1 MTTFSLVNLIGYLT
15 LVVAYLVK
23 YLMNRNEEK
32 QQKTLEAQVSKMNEL
47 STEELV
53 DLRYKLEDLKLRRFG
68 AFGSYGVHAQIL
80 TFGIGVFS
88 VNLLYLI
95 F

>member
-1 MTTFSLVNLIGYLT
+1 MTTFALVNIIGYLT
-15 LVVAYLVK
+15 LASAYLVK

-32 QQKTLEAQVSKMNEL
+32 QQKTLEAQVSKMKDL

-53 DLRYKLEDLKLRRFG
+53 ELTYKLEDLKLRRFG

-80 TFGIGVFS
+80 TFGIGVFV
-88 VNLLYLI
+88 VNFLYNIL
-95 F
+95 

>member
-1 MTTFSLVNLIGYLT
+1 MTTFSLINLLGYLT

-23 YLMNRNEEK
+23 YLMNRSEDK
-32 QQKTLEAQVSKMNEL
+32 QQKTLETQVSKMNEL

-53 DLRYKLEDLKLRRFG
+53 ELRYKLEDLKLRRFG